1 MCGNTSLF
9 KSFIQIIKIDTLSY
23 SDVCGFYGN
32 TVLKVIIWTVK
43 TLNINVVCGLWK
55 DNK

>member
-32 TVLKVIIWTVK
+32 TVLKSYYMDCENTKHKCYMWIVE
-43 TLNINVVCGLWK
+43 GQ
-55 DNK
+55 